1 MSNYAYLDNLDA
13 DQKKVCCRTENTI
26 VAAGAGSG
34 KTQVLASRFAWLV
47 MSEGIEVS
55 KILTLTFTN
64 KAAAEMYQRI
74 YRILKKFRDDERTPE
89 PERSRAKE
97 ALKNFTDARIQTL
110 DSYCAGIVRRA
121 AGIYGIRPDFTAGSA
136 DSAREIRDAA
146 LPFVFEHLENT
157 AVKKLA
163 EVGKIKDFA
172 ENIIAETVIKHTSV
186 AKDKDFFT
194 ETEKNE
200 DPPEELLALCGLLD
214 EFAEKANDIKRKS
227 GNLTFRDVS
236 ELALK
241 ILREQPE
248 ILESERAAY
257 SKIMIDEFQ
266 DNNGENKD
274 LLFLLAGKGDG
285 KNNIP
290 SAENLENDKL
300 FFVGDEKQS
309 IYRFRGADVSVFNSL
324 KTELGAGAFF
334 QMVNNYRSDPELIS
348 DFNILFGSNTVFDN
362 ATDKNFE
369 AKYTKNAEKPGVCL
383 PEPDKNNVRIHI
395 SMLKEKSKDCAA
407 RFIAAKIKEIAEKK
421 GGNYSDFAILDRTRT
436 DRKYIIKWLNT
447 FKIPFTL
454 DQNSSIF
461 GDSVVN
467 DIYTVLRCC
476 VYPEDRLAEAAYLA
490 SPFCGFSE
498 AEIEARFLTD
508 CMSDKLKEAEKN
520 LAGLR
525 ETALS
530 QPVSSTVSMIWNVLR
545 YETLSENENSSR
557 ESQFDMIFE
566 LARQC
571 DESGKS
577 PAWFVDQLSKIKKQE
592 KQAFGSDTADLDAA
606 EISFPSEK
614 REGVHVM
621 TIHKSKG
628 LQFKTVFLRGCG
640 DMRYV
645 SNSGIYFDDKNGLSI
660 KEENT
665 DDCSDDRAKS
675 LAEFRRLI
683 YVGTTR
689 AEKEVY
695 IILDPLT
702 KEQND
707 FKLLPKALL
716 KYYCEAGLD
725 PNFGLNS
732 TEYKENA
739 PFDFS
744 RIKFEAEIQKTA
756 EQTPEIG
763 KIAGI
768 YENAETVGCP
778 EIKPDHISPSS
789 LEPDIRHEKTE
800 NDSKNEM
807 IPAENR
813 LDAAAF
819 GTLAHAFLEAAA
831 NGIDPEKFEPEAA
844 LRGSLN
850 DDDFA
855 CECRKC
861 IAFCKNFARN
871 NLGQMLK
878 NAKENKLFCRAEWNF
893 RMFDKDGSVQKE
905 AKEIFYT
912 GSIDLIFGNGDGTYT
927 IVDYKSDEFQDK
939 TKYFVQQKCYRAAA
953 AKMLGIDES
962 GIRCF
967 LYWLKTDSAEEIT
980 EFL

>member
-1 MSNYAYLDNLDA
+1 MSNYAYLDNLDD

-74 YRILKKFRDDERTPE
+74 YRILKKFRDDEKTPE

-163 EVGKIKDFA
+163 EVGKIEDFA
-172 ENIIAETVIKHTSV
+172 ENIIAETVIKHASV
-186 AKDKDFFT
+186 AKDKGFFT

-200 DPPEELLALCGLLD
+200 EPQEELLALCGLLD
-214 EFAEKANDIKRKS
+214 EFTEKANDIKRKS

-383 PEPDKNNVRIHI
+383 PGPDKNNVRIHI
-395 SMLKEKSKDCAA
+395 NMLKEKSKDCAA
-407 RFIAAKIKEIAEKK
+407 RFIAAKIKEIVEKT

-436 DRKYIIKWLNT
+436 DRKYIIKWLNIL
-447 FKIPFTL
+447 KIPFTL

-476 VYPEDRLAEAAYLA
+476 IYPEDRLAEAAYLA

-498 AEIEARFLTD
+498 AEIEASFLTD

-520 LAGLR
+520 LAELR

-566 LARQC
+566 LARRC

-592 KQAFGSDTADLDAA
+592 KQSFGSDTADLDAA

-665 DDCSDDRAKS
+665 DDCGDDRAKS

-716 KYYCEAGLD
+716 KYYCEAGSD

-744 RIKFEAEIQKTA
+744 RIKFEAEIPETA

-763 KIAGI
+763 KITGI

-800 NDSKNEM
+800 NDSKNER
-807 IPAENR
+807 IPDENR
-813 LDAAAF
+813 LDAASF

-831 NGIDPEKFEPEAA
+831 NGIDPEKFEPETA
-844 LRGSLN
+844 LSGSLN

-855 CECRKC
+855 SECRKC
-861 IAFCKNFARN
+861 IAFCKNFARS
-871 NLGQMLK
+871 NLGQKLK
-878 NAKENKLFCRAEWNF
+878 NAKENNLFCRAEWKF
-893 RMFDKDGSVQKE
+893 RMFDKDGVVLKE

-927 IVDYKSDEFQDK
+927 IVDYKSDEIQDK
-939 TKYFVQQKCYRAAA
+939 TKYYVQQKCYRAAA

-962 GIRCF
+962 DIRCF